1 MNALS
6 DYSDRQIVQA
16 LLDRDEKVTAVF
28 FFEEMKPVITHH
40 FNSFYTDCSSVEE
53 LTSQLYLHLLT
64 PSVATGKCGLE
75 SFRADSSLAGWFFRV
90 TRNYCSALYRKR
102 GQNEAATQPLTNVD
116 VYLSEDINT
125 KDLDRADLQVVL
137 GQVSAGHKNEN
148 FAKAIMLRYV
158 DDLSIEDTAKALN
171 VSRRNCDTILFRA
184 RREMVNV
191 LGNPRI

>member
-1 MNALS
+1 MNVLS
-6 DYSDRQIVQA
+6 NYSDRQVVQA
-16 LLDRDEKVTAVF
+16 LLDRDEKVTSMF
-28 FFEEMKPVITHH
+28 FFEEMKPVIAHH
-40 FNSFYTDCSSVEE
+40 FKSFYTDCSSVEE

-75 SFRADSSLAGWFFRV
+75 SFRFDSSLAGWFYRV
-90 TRNYCSALYRKR
+90 TRNYCCARYRKN
-102 GQNEAATQPLTNVD
+102 GQDEAVTQPLTNVD
-116 VYLSEDINT
+116 VYLTEDIIT

-137 GQVSAGHKNEN
+137 GRISAGHKNEN
-148 FAKAIMLRYV
+148 FAKAIRLRYI

-191 LGNPRI
+191 LRNPRI